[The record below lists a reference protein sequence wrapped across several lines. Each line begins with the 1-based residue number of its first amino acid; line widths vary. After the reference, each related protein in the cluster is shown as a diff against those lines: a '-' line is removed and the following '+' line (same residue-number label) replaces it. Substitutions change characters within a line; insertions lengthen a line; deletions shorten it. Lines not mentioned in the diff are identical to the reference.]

1 MPGRTGSLSKVF
13 KGNHGLTNPEG
24 GSPGTPGLPPFPPG
38 GEGEWQDGD
47 PSFEEEPGD
56 GTKAGTRE
64 EFFVGPSE
72 TGTRLDVL
80 VCRRLGLTR
89 SYANKIVRKGGISLS
104 SSQTPK
110 PSLKLPEGTR
120 VEVTIQE
127 IETLDLEPEPVEFGV
142 VYEDEDILVID
153 KPAGLVVHPA
163 PGHWTGTLVHG
174 LLYRDPRIGL
184 INRVLRPGIVHRLD
198 STTSGLMVVARNSE
212 ALDRL
217 ISSFKFRA
225 VEKRYLTLVWGSPC
239 EKEGTIDE
247 PIGRDPHNRLRMA
260 VVEEGRPSRTDYRV
274 RARYREGFSLIECN
288 LLTGRTHQIRVHLRH
303 IGHPLVGDTV
313 YAPRK
318 HAPFPIDR
326 VFLHAWRL
334 TIPHPRDGRRFSFR
348 SFLPESLSD
357 ILRNLH
363 PAIGGTR

>member
-1 MPGRTGSLSKVF
+1 MLEDIAKPGWAGSLPEVF
-13 KGNHGLTNPEG
+13 KGDHGLTGPG
-24 GSPGTPGLPPFPPG
+24 WGSPGLPGLPPFSA
-38 GEGEWQDGD
+38 EGKGDWQEEI
-47 PSFEEEPGD
+47 PEEEPFE
-56 GTKAGTRE
+56 GTRE
-64 EFFVGPSE
+64 EFIVDPSE

-80 VCRRLGLTR
+80 VARRLGLTR
-89 SYANKIVRKGGISLS
+89 SYANKLVRKGGISLS
-104 SSQTPK
+104 SCQAPK

-120 VEVTIQE
+120 VEVTIQK

-174 LLYRDPRIGL
+174 LLYRDPMIGL

-198 STTSGLMVVARNSE
+198 STTSGLMVVARTSE

-217 ISSFKFRA
+217 IDSFKSRA
-225 VEKRYLTLVWGSPC
+225 VEKRYLALAWGVPRESA
-239 EKEGTIDE
+239 GTIDE

-260 VVEEGRPSRTDYRV
+260 VVGEGRPSRTGYRV
-274 RARYREGFSLIECN
+274 LARFEEGFSLVECD
-288 LLTGRTHQIRVHLRH
+288 LFTGRTHQIRVHFRH
-303 IGHPLVGDTV
+303 LGHPLVGDAL

-326 VFLHAWRL
+326 VFLHSWHL

-348 SFLPESLSD
+348 SFLPPSLSG

-363 PAIGGTR
+363 PAGRVSR

>member
-1 MPGRTGSLSKVF
+1 MF
-13 KGNHGLTNPEG
+13 KGDTGLMGTEW
-24 GSPGTPGLPPFPPG
+24 GSPGLSGLPPFSLE
-38 GEGEWQDGD
+38 GEGEWQDGA
-47 PSFEEEPGD
+47 PSPEEECD
-56 GTKAGTRE
+56 GNGAGTRE
-64 EFFVGPSE
+64 EFFVAPSE

-80 VCRRLGLTR
+80 VGQRLGLTR
-89 SYANKIVRKGGISLS
+89 SYANKLVRKGGIRLS

-110 PSLKLPEGTR
+110 PALKVAEGTR
-120 VEVTIQE
+120 VEVTIQK
-127 IETLDLEPEPVEFGV
+127 IETLDLEPEHVEFGV
-142 VYEDEDILVID
+142 VFEDEDILVID

-174 LLYRDPRIGL
+174 LLHRDPRIGL

-217 ISSFKFRA
+217 ILSFKSRA
-225 VEKRYLTLVWGSPC
+225 VEKHYLALVWGFPC

-247 PIGRDPHNRLRMA
+247 PIGRDPRNRLRMA
-260 VVEEGRPSRTDYRV
+260 VVEEGRPSRTDFRV
-274 RARYREGFSLIECN
+274 RARYREGFSLVECD
-288 LLTGRTHQIRVHLRH
+288 LLTGRTHQIRVHMRH
-303 IGHPLVGDTV
+303 IGHPLVGDAV

-318 HAPFPIDR
+318 HAPFTIDR
-326 VFLHAWRL
+326 VFLHSWRL

-357 ILRNLH
+357 ILRSLH
-363 PAIGGTR
+363 PATGDTR

>member
-1 MPGRTGSLSKVF
+1 M
-13 KGNHGLTNPEG
+13 
-24 GSPGTPGLPPFPPG
+24 PGLPPFSAG
-38 GEGEWQDGD
+38 GEGDW
-47 PSFEEEPGD
+47 EEEIPLPGEVPRD
-56 GTKAGTRE
+56 GTRVGTRE
-64 EFFVGPSE
+64 EFLVGPSE

-80 VCRRLGLTR
+80 VGRHLGLTR

-174 LLYRDPRIGL
+174 LLYRDPMIGL

-217 ISSFKFRA
+217 IDSFKSRA
-225 VEKRYLTLVWGSPC
+225 VEKRYLALAWGVPREST
-239 EKEGTIDE
+239 GTIDE

-260 VVEEGRPSRTDYRV
+260 VVEEGRPSKTGYRV
-274 RARYREGFSLIECN
+274 LVRFEEGFSLVECN
-288 LLTGRTHQIRVHLRH
+288 LFTGRTHQIRVHFRH
-303 IGHPLVGDTV
+303 IGHPLVGDEL

-326 VFLHAWRL
+326 VFLHSWFL
-334 TIPHPRDGRRFSFR
+334 TVPHPRDGRRFSFR
-348 SFLPESLSD
+348 SFLPPGLSD
-357 ILRNLH
+357 ILKKLH
-363 PAIGGTR
+363 PANRGSQ